1 MKYAKL
7 FIFALLCMA
16 STYGYAGEDDPVIM
30 KINGK
35 PIARS
40 EFEYS
45 YNKNNT
51 DDVIDKKTVNE
62 YVELFVN
69 YKLKVEAAIDA
80 HLDTLTSFKKEFA
93 TYRDQQVRPSF
104 VTDEDIEK
112 EAHDIYDKTK
122 ERIGERGL
130 IKPAHILIYLEQD
143 ADKEKQEAA
152 KLRADSIYNAVTSG
166 ADFADLAKR
175 ISQDPGSARNG
186 GELPWLQPGQ
196 TLKEFEDAAYALKV
210 GEISKPVLSP
220 VGYHV
225 IKMNDRKQFEPYD
238 SLRNNIIKFI
248 EARNI
253 RESIVDKKLDEM
265 VKAADGKITKDD
277 ILANKTEELTQKDEA
292 LKYLIQEYHDGL
304 LLYEISNREVWE
316 KASSDD
322 NALSDFFNKNKKKY
336 KWSEPRF
343 KGIVYHVKQESDID
357 AVKECVKNVPF
368 KDWADKLRTSFNND
382 STIRI
387 RAEKGIFKKGDNAFV
402 DKIVFKKDTTVT
414 SVKNYP
420 HDAVYGKVL
429 KNKPESYEDVRGLVT
444 ADYQELLE
452 KQWIAELRRK
462 YTVDVYDEVLKT
474 VNNHNK

>member
-7 FIFALLCMA
+7 FVIMLFCSAWLYVGA
-16 STYGYAGEDDPVIM
+16 NEDDPVIM

-35 PIARS
+35 PIVRS

-51 DDVIDKKTVNE
+51 DDVIDKKTVDE
-62 YVELFVN
+62 YVDLFVN
-69 YKLKVEAAIDA
+69 YKLKVEAALDA
-80 HLDTLTSFKKEFA
+80 HLDTLSSFKKEFA

-104 VTDEDIEK
+104 VTDDDVEK
-112 EAHDIYDKTK
+112 EALDVYERTK
-122 ERIGERGL
+122 QRIGERGL

-143 ADKEKQEAA
+143 ADKEKQDAA
-152 KLRADSIYNAVTSG
+152 MQRADSVYNAVISG

-196 TLKEFEDAAYALKV
+196 TLKEFEDAAYALNV
-210 GEISKPVLSP
+210 GDISRPVLSP
-220 VGYHV
+220 VGYHI
-225 IKMNDRKQFEPYD
+225 IKMNGRKQFEPYD
-238 SLRNNIIKFI
+238 SLRTNIIKFI
-248 EARNI
+248 ESRNI
-253 RESIVDKKLDEM
+253 REHIVDKKLEEM
-265 VKAADGKITKDD
+265 VNASDRKLTKEDIIADKTK
-277 ILANKTEELTQKDEA
+277 ELTQADED

-316 KASSDD
+316 KASGDEKAL
-322 NALSDFFNKNKKKY
+322 NAFFEKNKKKY
-336 KWSEPRF
+336 KWDEPRF
-343 KGIVYHVKQESDID
+343 KGIVYHVKQESDIN

-402 DKIVFKKDTTVT
+402 DKIVFKKDTTVN
-414 SVKNYP
+414 SIKNYP
-420 HDAVYGKVL
+420 IDAVCGKIL
-429 KNKPESYEDVRGLVT
+429 KNKPENYEDVRGLVT

-452 KQWIAELRRK
+452 KQWIAELRKR
-462 YTVDVYDEVLKT
+462 YTVDVYDEIMKT
-474 VNNHNK
+474 VNNHSK